1 MTVLLFALTAIGVGG
16 LLLIESTPNQRS
28 YDWGWLILIIGI
40 GGFGLWFLDGLV
52 GVSLTI

>member
-1 MTVLLFALTAIGVGG
+1 MTVLLLALIAIGVGG

-40 GGFGLWFLDGLV
+40 AGFGLWFADGLV
-52 GVSLTI
+52 GASLTI